1 MKRFDKYIF
10 KEFFIPFGY
19 CLAAFILLVIIGNL
33 FENFDSFL
41 QKNIPGL
48 IIYKYSLLLI
58 PQAFIWIAPMSVLL
72 SFIYLLGYMN
82 RYNELNILKGIGV
95 SIHRIMAPF
104 LFVGF
109 IVGILVFGVNEY
121 LVPVCSAGVENIRDF
136 YIKKA
141 PPIGFTKEIDNL
153 SIFNSIYNMS
163 FYIDKLKGKQI
174 QGISI
179 RRFNNAGGL
188 EKEWYA
194 KRAVWIDNN
203 WWLFDG
209 YMRRFN
215 SIGAISGVTQ
225 AFKKLRI
232 SINISPNDFVY
243 SQKNMGKLGDD
254 MGFCKL
260 HNYIRRNYTRA
271 AVPGVLRIALYNK
284 ISLPVT
290 IIVITIFGLGF
301 GMRMSKSGAFGSI
314 GFSIAFYLIYYGL
327 SSMLIAMGRME
338 RLSPVL
344 AVWTPH
350 LVFGAAGMFLIT
362 KIR

>member
-1 MKRFDKYIF
+1 
-10 KEFFIPFGY
+10 
-19 CLAAFILLVIIGNL
+19 
-33 FENFDSFL
+33 
-41 QKNIPGL
+41 
-48 IIYKYSLLLI
+48 
-58 PQAFIWIAPMSVLL
+58 
-72 SFIYLLGYMN
+72 
-82 RYNELNILKGIGV
+82 
-95 SIHRIMAPF
+95 
-104 LFVGF
+104 
-109 IVGILVFGVNEY
+109 
-121 LVPVCSAGVENIRDF
+121 
-136 YIKKA
+136 
-141 PPIGFTKEIDNL
+141 
-153 SIFNSIYNMS
+153 
-163 FYIDKLKGKQI
+163 
-174 QGISI
+174 
-179 RRFNNAGGL
+179 
-188 EKEWYA
+188 
-194 KRAVWIDNN
+194 
-203 WWLFDG
+203 
-209 YMRRFN
+209 
-215 SIGAISGVTQ
+215 
-225 AFKKLRI
+225 
-232 SINISPNDFVY
+232 
-243 SQKNMGKLGDD
+243 MGKLGDD